1 MFPAIEP
8 ERLFRESV
16 PVAAVLLFWNA
27 LAVVANAETVAF
39 GFRLAGV
46 VMALLY
52 VGSRTEAL
60 VRDPPHTP
68 VDIEGHLREN
78 VAVLVAAGAWFLAAL
93 VVGVLSPFG
102 RGIGRLVRALLLF
115 PLSGAAV
122 AVVLLYALPT
132 GLGRVRGT
140 SGRDGPDPE
149 TRDAAADG

>member
-1 MFPAIEP
+1 MFPAVEP

-27 LAVVANAETVAF
+27 FAVVANAETVAF
-39 GFRLAGV
+39 SFRLAGV

-52 VGSRTEAL
+52 VGSRTAAL

-68 VDIEGHLREN
+68 VDLEGHLREN

-93 VVGVLSPFG
+93 LLGLVSPFTG
-102 RGIGRLVRALLLF
+102 GITRLARDLLLV
-115 PLSGAAV
+115 PLSGAGV

-132 GLGRVRGT
+132 GLGRVRGIT
-140 SGRDGPDPE
+140 GRGDPDTASRDG
-149 TRDAAADG
+149 AADG

>member
-1 MFPAIEP
+1 MLPAVEP

-16 PVAAVLLFWNA
+16 PVAVVLLFWNA
-27 LAVVANAETVAF
+27 LAVVANPETVAL
-39 GFRLAGV
+39 GFRLGGV

-60 VRDPPHTP
+60 VRDPLHTP
-68 VDIEGHLREN
+68 VDLEGHLREN

-93 VVGVLSPFG
+93 VVGVLSPFAG
-102 RGIGRLVRALLLF
+102 GITRFVRALLLF
-115 PLSGAAV
+115 PLSGAGV

-140 SGRDGPDPE
+140 TGRDDPD
-149 TRDAAADG
+149 TAARDAAADG